1 MHGHQNLRGEQG
13 RARAC
18 SAGPKSE
25 ETGNQGES
33 QLRNQVMGKTKCV
46 REGGQRPAKA
56 VSDEVVRAS
65 SVGPATRPPW
75 RASAGELGHRH
86 GRKPV

>member
-33 QLRNQVMGKTKCV
+33 ELRNQVMGKTKCV
-46 REGGQRPAKA
+46 REGGQRQAKA
-56 VSDEVVRAS
+56 VSDGGGQSVLGRRSHQAS
-65 SVGPATRPPW
+65 V
-75 RASAGELGHRH
+75 AGI
-86 GRKPV
+86 